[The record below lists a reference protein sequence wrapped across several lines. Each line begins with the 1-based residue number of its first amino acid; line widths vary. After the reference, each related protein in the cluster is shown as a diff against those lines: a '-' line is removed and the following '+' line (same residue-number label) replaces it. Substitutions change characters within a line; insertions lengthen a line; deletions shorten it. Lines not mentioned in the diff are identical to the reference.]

1 MQFIFSRKLL
11 SVSWLSLLLLVFF
24 SCPLLAQEPLKLR
37 GRVIDPA
44 TQEPVAGA
52 SVQVK
57 DQKTGT
63 TTDPEGYF
71 LLTVSPGSYLV
82 VSRVG
87 YTTAEV
93 TVTQQSL
100 LTISLQQVTADL
112 GEVVVVGYGG
122 VKKKDL
128 TGAVAVINPD
138 EQNRVKATT
147 ATDLLLGKV
156 AGLQVTLGSGSPGS
170 SGTVRIRQ
178 GASLNASN
186 EPLIVVD
193 GLTEGSLSTINPND
207 IESITV
213 LKDASASAIYGA
225 RGANGVIIVKT
236 KKGLAGAGNTFVTPT
251 VNYRADVYVN
261 RPFNYLDVYDA
272 NAFREEYTKRGWNT
286 ALLGNE
292 NTNWQGLISRTSIT
306 NLHTISLAGA
316 APYTPYRFSFGFNE
330 EQGNVIKSKRNVT
343 TTALQLSPKLLN
355 NHINIDATLRYTHTS
370 TPHSGSSFAAAA
382 LTDPT
387 QPVNADYGSVTING
401 QSYPQKAFGYFMY
414 GADALGN
421 RPDKESN
428 EVASAL
434 LPNTGYNRNKR
445 FLTNVLVSYK
455 VHGLRGL
462 TLNAGFN
469 TSSNNTE
476 YYIKGLDNHPR
487 TWSASNVN
495 LGKGG
500 IGTNSS
506 NTSYSNKSVIDYYAN
521 YTKSFQHHHIDLT
534 VGHTFERQKYG
545 SWSSVVSYNDGDLVS
560 GSVENSSKGEVAMA
574 SWFSRLNYKL
584 FNRFLLTGTLRA
596 DASSR
601 FAPETRWGIFPSG
614 AVAWNVSDEQ
624 FLKDHKTIND
634 LKFRVSYGATGQQ
647 DINNNY
653 AYQAAYFAST
663 ANFMYREGDLY
674 YTTYRPSAFN
684 RAIQWE
690 VTKTFNVGLD
700 YGLFNNRLYG
710 SLDFY
715 TRYTSNLLMNSVMV
729 AAGSNFAES
738 ADQNIGEMSSKGFEF
753 SIGGEIIKKK
763 NFTWTTNFN
772 FAYNSSKIERLTVYD
787 GPPENTWVRT
797 GYTGSNRSVQYHKVG
812 NTPNTY
818 FLAKQVYDENGLPL
832 EKFYNP
838 SYDHTVTGSAEYVFD
853 DASNASKWD
862 TKKSS
867 LVPYY
872 GGFSTQ
878 VSYKSWD
885 FGSNMHYAFG
895 HYLYWNTMSSG
906 SNNSFFEASGQYP
919 TNTFRGWAPVWEK
932 QHYFSDHWLFKGDY
946 FKIDNVV
953 VGYTFSKVFSVKSS
967 LRVGLGVQN
976 LATITNYPGVDPEV
990 YNGIDGSSTP
1000 KQRMYMLSL
1009 NLKF

>member
-1 MQFIFSRKLL
+1 MKFIFRSRYIPAFLL
-11 SVSWLSLLLLVFF
+11 PLVFLLF
-24 SCPLLAQEPLKLR
+24 LSGLALAQERVELEGKVTDQYTTEPLVGVSIK
-37 GRVIDPA
+37 
-44 TQEPVAGA
+44 
-52 SVQVK
+52 VK
-57 DQKTGT
+57 GKNTGT
-63 TTDPEGYF
+63 ATNAEGHF
-71 LLTVSPGSYLV
+71 RLSLSPGDYLV
-82 VSRVG
+82 VSQIGYKTLEVAVGNQTRV
-87 YTTAEV
+87 E
-93 TVTQQSL
+93 
-100 LTISLQQVTADL
+100 ISLEQVAEDM

-128 TGAVAVINPD
+128 TGSIAVITPD
-138 EQNRVKATT
+138 ERSRVKATT
-147 ATDLLLGKV
+147 TTDLLLGKV

-170 SGTVRIRQ
+170 GGTVRIRQ

-193 GLTEGSLSTINPND
+193 GLTEGSLSSINPND
-207 IESITV
+207 IESIVV

-225 RGANGVIIVKT
+225 RGSNGVIIVKT
-236 KKGLAGAGNTFVTPT
+236 KGGQATPGNKFLRPS
-251 VNYRADVYVN
+251 VNYRGDIYVN
-261 RPFNYLDVYDA
+261 RPFNYLSVYDA
-272 NAFREEYTKRGWNT
+272 DSFREEYEKRGWNT
-286 ALLGNE
+286 ALLGDSD
-292 NTNWQGLISRTSIT
+292 TDWQRLITRTSIT

-316 APYTPYRFSFGFNE
+316 APYTPYRFSVGVNE
-330 EQGNVIKSKRNVT
+330 EQGNVLKAKRKVS
-343 TTALQLSPKLLN
+343 TTALNLSPKLLN
-355 NHINIDATLRYTHTS
+355 NHLSIDGTLRYTYTS
-370 TPHSGSSFAAAA
+370 IPHSGSSFSAAA
-382 LTDPT
+382 LADPT
-387 QPVNADYGSVTING
+387 QPVNYDYGPVAVNG
-401 QSYPQKAFGYFMY
+401 VNYPQKAFGYFMY
-414 GADALGN
+414 GADDFGN
-421 RPDKESN
+421 NPDKESN

-445 FLTNVLVSYK
+445 FLTNLLVSYK
-455 VHGLRGL
+455 VHWIQGL

-469 TSSNNTE
+469 SSSNNSE
-476 YYIKGLDNHPR
+476 LYAKGVDNTPR

-506 NTSYSNKSVIDYYAN
+506 NTSYSRKTVADYYLN
-521 YTKSFQHHHIDLT
+521 YTRSFKDHHFDLT
-534 VGHTFERQKYG
+534 LGHTAESLKYG
-545 SWSSVVSYNDGDLVS
+545 SWSSAVSYNDGELVS
-560 GSVENSSKGEVAMA
+560 GSIENSNEGAVAMA
-574 SWFSRLNYKL
+574 SWFSRLNYRL

-614 AVAWNVSDEQ
+614 ALAWNISDEN
-624 FLKDHKTIND
+624 FLKNSKVLRE

-647 DINNNY
+647 DINNDY
-653 AYQAAYFAST
+653 AYQATYFAST
-663 ANFMYREGDLY
+663 ENFMYREGNQF

-690 VTKTFNVGLD
+690 VTKTLNFGLD
-700 YGLFNNRLYG
+700 YGFFNNRLYG

-715 TRYTSNLLMNSVMV
+715 RRYTSNLLMNAVMV

-738 ADQNIGEMSSKGFEF
+738 VDQNIGEMSSQGFEF
-753 SIGGEIIKKK
+753 AIGGALIEKKEIA
-763 NFTWTTNFN
+763 WTANFN
-772 FAYNSSKIERLTVYD
+772 FSYNSSRIERLTVYD
-787 GPPENTWVRT
+787 GPPEDTWVKT
-797 GYTGSNRSVQYHKVG
+797 GYTSSNRYAQYHKVG

-818 FLAKQVYDENGLPL
+818 FLARQVYDENGLPL
-832 EKFYNP
+832 EQFYNP
-838 SYDHTVTGSAEYVFD
+838 RYDHTTPGSAEYVFD
-853 DASNASKWD
+853 DAANANKWD
-862 TKKSS
+862 TRKSS

-878 VSYKSWD
+878 VRYKSWD
-885 FGSNMHYAFG
+885 VGSNMHYAFG

-919 TNTFRGWAPVWEK
+919 TNTFSGWAPEWEK

-953 VGYTFSKVFSVKSS
+953 VGYTFDKLFDAGSS

-1000 KQRMYMLSL
+1000 KQRMFMLSL